1 MNSTSSASGSA
12 PPTTLRGALR
22 RMLTLIALTTAVTTL
37 LAVILGLLVDGTA
50 GLWGAL
56 LGGAIGVF
64 FCLTTVVTMLVSEGR
79 SPQFLAIA
87 VLGGWLA
94 KMAVIIALLAV
105 LANFTF
111 YNRYVFV
118 ATMMVIVLASL
129 VIEMQVVRGAR
140 IPVTQDVPKA
150 QGPQGSAE
158 GE

>member
-1 MNSTSSASGSA
+1 MNTTSSAGGSPA
-12 PPTTLRGALR
+12 PTTLRGALR
-22 RMLTLIALTTAVTTL
+22 RMLTLIALTTAVTTV
-37 LAVILGLLVDGTA
+37 LAVVVGLLVDGTA

-64 FCLTTVVTMLVSEGR
+64 FCVTTVITMLVSEGR

-94 KMAVIIALLAV
+94 KMAVIIAVLAI

-140 IPVTQDVPKA
+140 IPVTQDVPRA
-150 QGPQGSAE
+150 GDHEDPASGA
-158 GE
+158 